1 VSTAQ
6 LHADVHETIT
16 LWRRR
21 RIPAAVIWQALGNE
35 PAGNRRGPSWHTV
48 RTFMLGWLAGRE
60 VLSLQR
66 VG

>member
-1 VSTAQ
+1 VSQAQ
-6 LHADVHETIT
+6 LYADVHETIA

-21 RIPAAVIWQALGNE
+21 RIPAVTIWQVLGNE
-35 PAGNRRGPSWHTV
+35 PGGRSVTWQKV

-60 VLSLQR
+60 CHSLQR

>member
-6 LHADVHETIT
+6 LHADVHETIA

-21 RIPAAVIWQALGNE
+21 RIPAATIWQALGN
-35 PAGNRRGPSWHTV
+35 GDTGRRVHWNTV

-60 VLSLQR
+60 CHSLQR